1 MQLLCIAALLLTAVA
16 AKPDS
21 WRPGQNGP
29 KLDAV
34 SKHGDDERSLTPA
47 PEVGDGGSG
56 VVDRPFGQRGPSK
69 SMNPNRRN
77 PGAMAFSLMIKIDNV
92 TFQNTSAVA
101 LKEGENIFL
110 MPKGGKHGPPKDWQY
125 VKLIYNTT
133 VPNKVSLQFGVL
145 KLAPGF
151 MSDEPS
157 KVSGKQRQPAGG
169 KGKNP
174 GAMAF
179 SPVFKVDN
187 VTFQNT
193 TAVSMKEGEN
203 VFLMPKH
210 GGGGPHHNKG
220 GRHEP
225 PKDGLYVKLIYN
237 TTEPNKVSIEFG
249 VLQPMNLGEFV
260 GDEDSP
266 EKEN

>member
-16 AKPDS
+16 IKPPS
-21 WRPGQNGP
+21 WKPRLNRP

-34 SKHGDDERSLTPA
+34 SKHGDNERSLTPA

-56 VVDRPFGQRGPSK
+56 EVDWPFGHRGPSK
-69 SMNPNRRN
+69 GKNPNGRN

-92 TFQNTSAVA
+92 TFQNTTAVA

-110 MPKGGKHGPPKDWQY
+110 MPKGRKHGPPKDVQY

-133 VPNKVSLQFGVL
+133 VPNKASLEFGVL
-145 KLAPGF
+145 NLAPGF
-151 MSDEPS
+151 MSDEPR
-157 KVSGKQRQPAGG
+157 KVFGRQRGPAGG
-169 KGKNP
+169 KGRNP

-193 TAVSMKEGEN
+193 TAVALKEGEN
-203 VFLMPKH
+203 IFLMPKH
-210 GGGGPHHNKG
+210 GGRGPHHNKE
-220 GRHEP
+220 GRHGP
-225 PKDGLYVKLIYN
+225 PKVGQYVKLIYN

-266 EKEN
+266 EEDY

>member
-16 AKPDS
+16 IKPPS
-21 WRPGQNGP
+21 WKPRLNRP

-34 SKHGDDERSLTPA
+34 SKHGDNERSLTPA

-56 VVDRPFGQRGPSK
+56 EVDWPFGHRGPSK
-69 SMNPNRRN
+69 GKNPNGRN
-77 PGAMAFSLMIKIDNV
+77 PGAMIDNV
-92 TFQNTSAVA
+92 TFQNTTAVA

-110 MPKGGKHGPPKDWQY
+110 MPKQY

-133 VPNKVSLQFGVL
+133 VPNKASLEFGVL
-145 KLAPGF
+145 NLAPGF
-151 MSDEPS
+151 MSDEPR
-157 KVSGKQRQPAGG
+157 KVFGRQRGPAGG
-169 KGKNP
+169 KGRNP

-193 TAVSMKEGEN
+193 TAVALKEGEN
-203 VFLMPKH
+203 IFLMPKH
-210 GGGGPHHNKG
+210 GGRGPHHNKQ
-220 GRHEP
+220 
-225 PKDGLYVKLIYN
+225 YVKLIYN

-266 EKEN
+266 EEDY